1 MAKVEYKQL
10 IGGKQ
15 APIVRKDIKMEA
27 GEYKQGELL
36 EYDSE
41 NDRMKKCTQAT
52 NIAGIFA
59 EEDCTLEE
67 NAVVTVYIGG
77 EFNRKAIVF
86 GSVRSE
92 EHTSELQSRQYLVC
106 RLLLEKKN

>member
-77 EFNRKAIVF
+77 EFNRK
-86 GSVRSE
+86 RSE

-106 RLLLEKKN
+106 RLLLEKKKKQ

>member
-86 GSVRSE
+86 TSVTNDTDLDFE
-92 EHTSELQSRQYLVC
+92 AQ
-106 RLLLEKKN
+106 KKGIYFK